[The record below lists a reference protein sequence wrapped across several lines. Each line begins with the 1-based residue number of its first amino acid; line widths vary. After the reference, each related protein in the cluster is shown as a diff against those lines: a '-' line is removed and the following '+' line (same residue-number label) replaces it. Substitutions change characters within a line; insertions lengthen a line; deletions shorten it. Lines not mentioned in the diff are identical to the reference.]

1 MFTHLGNTGHGD
13 REAGATALDRLV
25 LSVSCL
31 VPARPWLSYTRS
43 LYLRTNFFAFKLK
56 RDLNTVRQSRQ
67 QSRCER
73 K

>member
-13 REAGATALDRLV
+13 REAGATALDVLV

-43 LYLRTNFFAFKLK
+43 LYLVPISLLLNCK
-56 RDLNTVRQSRQ
+56 DLNTVRQSRQ
-67 QSRCER
+67 QSGCGT
-73 K
+73 